1 MADIKEKYVH
11 FVAPA
16 PNVTNYAASNG
27 TQRKLTALPVSIIK
41 KLISQGAQ
49 VFEVKEIK
57 DADKKVIGYEDILL
71 TEETAGT
78 DLGGIPVPEDAVV
91 VPDIEDETIAKHAA
105 EWEAHLAK
113 IGQEIKAEQDE
124 KQTVVPTQEDE
135 GGTEGGGDPV
145 LDDEDDKPT
154 VVTGSGD
161 DIVDSEDNE

>member
-41 KLISQGAQ
+41 KLIGQGAQ

-57 DADKKVIGYEDILL
+57 DADKKVIGYEDIPL
-71 TEETAGT
+71 TKENAGT

-91 VPDIEDETIAKHAA
+91 VPDIEDETVAKHAA
-105 EWEAHLAK
+105 EWEAKLEA
-113 IGQEIKAEQDE
+113 IGQEIKKEQDE
-124 KQTVVPTQEDE
+124 KQEEFAPDE
-135 GGTEGGGDPV
+135 EEPGVITGGGENPV
-145 LDDEDDKPT
+145 NPPPENP
-154 VVTGSGD
+154 
-161 DIVDSEDNE
+161 DIPIP